1 MEHGNPMSEL
11 TLSPGRIA
19 GFNSHKV
26 TMNLGS
32 AGINVMGKFSLVLP
46 EAFTLFSCP
55 NIAFCVGE
63 L

>member
-1 MEHGNPMSEL
+1 MGV
-11 TLSPGRIA
+11 A

-55 NIAFCVGE
+55 NIAFCVGALKE
-63 L
+63 SFSLL